1 MLSNGWERVEIAKNN
16 SDNRDKS
23 TYLSTRSRVTERVCK
38 STPIKSYC
46 RNPHRMPDRLMYDT
60 GAAIGENRSKEQKVT
75 VTKLTSEL
83 TSMSTKNRIT
93 TRVARATPIP
103 SNCRDCHR
111 MPRRLM
117 HLTGKEKRENRSE
130 DQKMNATTQTNAL
143 TSPQKIALRRVS
155 PELRQFQAIS
165 VIAIEC
171 RVDWCIK

>member
-1 MLSNGWERVEIAKNN
+1 
-16 SDNRDKS
+16 
-23 TYLSTRSRVTERVCK
+23 
-38 STPIKSYC
+38 
-46 RNPHRMPDRLMYDT
+46 MPDRLMYDT

-103 SNCRDCHR
+103 SNCRDWHR

-117 HLTGKEKRENRSE
+117 HLTGKEMRENRSK
-130 DQKMNATTQTNAL
+130 DQKVNATTQTNAL

-171 RVDWCIK
+171 RVD